1 MLNISEYRDLISL
14 FGEFS
19 EKELS
24 PKRLEIDKGG
34 EAFKNAINK
43 LEGLGVFDDEIN
55 SIPLPVKIKII

>member
-34 EAFKNAINK
+34 EALKVLSRNLK
-43 LEGLGVFDDEIN
+43 GLGFLMRKL
-55 SIPLPVKIKII
+55 IPFPYPSKLR

>member
-24 PKRLEIDKGG
+24 PNFYLLNFRIFCNVLL
-34 EAFKNAINK
+34 F
-43 LEGLGVFDDEIN
+43 
-55 SIPLPVKIKII
+55 